1 MTSVQVGSVVVVVA
15 VVCFL
20 IGSVNPA
27 SLLARALG
35 ADLRASGSGNPG
47 ATNAGR
53 VLGVRWGVVVGLLDV
68 LKAFLP
74 AVVVLGWL
82 GLRLA
87 LVAGL
92 AVVLGHMFSP
102 FLGGRGGKGVA
113 AALGAMLAVAPWVAL
128 GAVLLFGA
136 VVAVVRTI
144 GRASVLTC
152 LALAVVGVLGGLSVP
167 GVAAVL
173 EPETGWWL
181 LALSLLVISRHH
193 RNIRTWL
200 AAKVA

>member
-1 MTSVQVGSVVVVVA
+1 MSSVQVGPAAAVA

-20 IGSVNPA
+20 VGSVNPA
-27 SLLARALG
+27 SLLARTLG
-35 ADLRASGSGNPG
+35 KDLRSSGSGNPG

-68 LKAFLP
+68 VKAFLP
-74 AVVVLGWL
+74 AVLVLAWL
-82 GLRLA
+82 GLPLA

-102 FLGGRGGKGVA
+102 FLGGHGGKGVA

-128 GAVLLFGA
+128 GAVVVFA
-136 VVAVVRTI
+136 VVVGVVRTV

-152 LALAVVGVLGGLSVP
+152 LVLAAVGILVGLGAPGAEALAGAG
-167 GVAAVL
+167 
-173 EPETGWWL
+173 TGWWVL
-181 LALSLLVISRHH
+181 VLSLLVISRHH
-193 RNIRTWL
+193 RNIRAWL
-200 AAKVA
+200 AARVG